1 MPALNPTR
9 LSTPFRCATH
19 DDASAMAELVNI
31 AGDGLPL
38 YLWAKKALPGQS
50 AWDVGRERA
59 SRGMGGFA
67 YRNTVVREESGKTTA
82 CLIGYP
88 LRGSPELSAEDVP
101 AMLVPLLELERLVP
115 NSWFINVLATYPEY
129 RGNGFGS
136 ELLRIAETLASDSE
150 CAGMSLIMSD
160 ANAGARRLYERH
172 GYGAHAT
179 RPIVKEEW
187 THAGQNWV
195 LMVKDF

>member
-1 MPALNPTR
+1 MTAVNPTR
-9 LSTPFRCATH
+9 LLKPFRRATSN
-19 DDASAMAELVNI
+19 DATDMAELVNI

-67 YRNTVVREESGKTTA
+67 YRNTIVREELGKTTA

-88 LRGSPELSAEDVP
+88 LRDSPELSAEDIP

-129 RGNGFGS
+129 RGKGFGS

-160 ANAGARRLYERH
+160 GNAGARRLYERH
-172 GYGAHAT
+172 GYREHAT
-179 RPIVKEEW
+179 RPIVKEDW
-187 THAGQNWV
+187 THSGRNWE
-195 LMVKDF
+195 LMVKDT